1 MTWETLVTSKL
12 THTLLTFERLE
23 MKFRYE
29 KTDYGWKAYFLKDNA
44 YIYFGHY
51 QTIKRAKEALDYLA
65 QNGYP
70 DESSPLRQKYLNDYP
85 YIQF

>member
-12 THTLLTFERLE
+12 THTLLTFERLK

-29 KTDYGWKAYFLKDNA
+29 KTDYGWKAYFLKNNV

-51 QTIKRAKEALDYLA
+51 QTIRMAKEAFDYLA

-70 DESSPLRQKYLNDYP
+70 DESSPLRQKYMNDYP